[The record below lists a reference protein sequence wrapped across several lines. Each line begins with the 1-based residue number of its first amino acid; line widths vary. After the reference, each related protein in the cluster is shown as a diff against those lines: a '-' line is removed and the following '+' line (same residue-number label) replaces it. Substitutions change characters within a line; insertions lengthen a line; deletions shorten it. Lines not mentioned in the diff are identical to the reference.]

1 MNHKRTTK
9 RTLALSLLVMLLCV
23 AMLVGTTFAW
33 FTDSASTAVNKIQA
47 GTLDVQLLD
56 VNDNSLEGETLAWQK
71 AAGHESEEVL
81 WEPGCTYNT
90 QQFYIKNNGN
100 LNLKFKFSVSGITG
114 DAKLLEA
121 LDFTAMADV
130 SWFKFNT
137 GAVSIATSGEFDLL
151 KGYDLDTLFYGTMH
165 FDEYVLEP
173 GDKVGPIVISG
184 HMAESAG
191 NDYQG
196 LSIDGIAITLVA
208 TQATGEEDSYNG
220 VYDEDAEY
228 PVTSNADL
236 ADAIQNAQPG
246 SVVTLASGSYTLP
259 AIPEGVTIAGNG
271 ADKTTVNVPATP
283 SGNNKTGL
291 VVDKNNVTISN
302 VTISGNSE
310 ITSNEYYGVIDIR
323 EGGTTLDNVS
333 ISRSYSNA
341 SCVVIKGGVDSGE
354 TVTLKNSTLKGGF
367 KTIDIVDGANGT
379 VIIDNCDITGIYTFN
394 VNSAS
399 SQDLTVKVTDSKL
412 HGWTSYGT
420 IKEAVFENTEF
431 SKGTS
436 SYDYLRPYA
445 DTTLTDC
452 TFDSYFLMG
461 AGTTGFTITLNNC
474 VKDGVAVTAD
484 NVQSLLLDM
493 DDGTNLRGCTIIVNG
508 TTVTL
513 S

>member
-1 MNHKRTTK
+1 MNNTKSTK
-9 RTLALSLLVMLLCV
+9 RALLLSIMAMLLCV
-23 AMLVGTTFAW
+23 VLLVGTTFAW
-33 FTDSASTAVNKIQA
+33 FTDSASTGVNKIQA
-47 GTLDVQLLD
+47 GTLDIELQYQKADGTWANAEGLTLD
-56 VNDNSLEGETLAWQK
+56 FKK
-71 AAGHESEEVL
+71 AAGHENEAIL
-81 WEPGCTYNT
+81 WEPGCTYELPAVKVVN
-90 QQFYIKNNGN
+90 KGN
-100 LNLKFKFSVSGITG
+100 LALKYKVIISAASGDMALANVLDVKLNGQFTG
-114 DAKLLEA
+114 NTLADALFTTDSDGFAHGEIGANSETAELKIA
-121 LDFTAMADV
+121 L
-130 SWFKFNT
+130 
-137 GAVSIATSGEFDLL
+137 
-151 KGYDLDTLFYGTMH
+151 
-165 FDEYVLEP
+165 
-173 GDKVGPIVISG
+173 
-184 HMAESAG
+184 HMQESAG
-191 NDYQG
+191 NEYQG
-196 LSIDGIAITLVA
+196 KYIDNIAITVVA
-208 TQATGEEDSYNG
+208 TQDTVEYDSNNNT
-220 VYDEDAEY
+220 YDANAGY
-228 PVTSNADL
+228 PVTTTETL
-236 ADAIQNAQPG
+236 AEAIAGAEEG
-246 SVVTLASGSYTLP
+246 SVVTLASGTYALSAGST
-259 AIPEGVTIAGNG
+259 IGKGVTIAGNG

-283 SGNNKTGL
+283 SGTGNNKTGL

-310 ITSNEYYGVIDIR
+310 ITSDEYYGVIDIR

-341 SCVVIKGGVDSGE
+341 SCVVIKRGVDSGE

-445 DTTLTDC
+445 KTTLTDC
-452 TFDSYFLMG
+452 TFDSEFLIG
-461 AGTTGFTITLNNC
+461 SGTTGFTITLNNC
-474 VKDGVAVTAD
+474 VKNGVAVTAD

-493 DDGTNLRGCTIIVNG
+493 DDVTNLRGCTIIVNG